1 MTQSLKSSIFTV
13 ISFLTL
19 PVATNSLNGDSNS
32 VCPLWHV
39 EQMGK
44 CRCIS
49 NLDGLIKCRRDSLI
63 VGNFVCLTWDEKTD
77 SVLVGYCLFIPIDHK
92 TCKRECYHIS
102 TKLSGPEL
110 NKWMCG
116 RLNREGAHC
125 KQCISGYGPAAL
137 SDGVSC
143 ADCSKHKHLW
153 IVNLLL
159 QLLCLTIMLVVIM
172 VLQIKGTASPWNI
185 IITYSQLVVNV
196 MMYDVPLNNCI
207 QCYVG
212 KKVTLLL
219 ITILGVLNLDFFR
232 LVIPPLCISSS
243 LKAIDILF
251 FDYITA
257 LYPILII
264 ILVYALIKLHAHNC
278 WFVAMLSMPLRKL
291 FSYFH
296 ERWDPKQSILSTF
309 ATFLLLSYSKL
320 LFVSCNFLIAVRSY
334 NSTGDLIPNS
344 TVLLYDP
351 NIPYFKSEHIPYIIA
366 ALLALIFILLPP
378 LFLLFYPTHL
388 LRSLLTCCVFRRWDI
403 LHMIMDTFQGW
414 YKDGTE
420 GTYDF
425 RPLSALYMILRV
437 ALVGEFLTVIAF
449 SPQSSGA
456 SKWFITGCLHI
467 LLGNFFFITKPYKR
481 QWMNNVDGLI
491 LIFIGLYCSLDPFK
505 ILNPSYN

>member
-1 MTQSLKSSIFTV
+1 
-13 ISFLTL
+13 
-19 PVATNSLNGDSNS
+19 
-32 VCPLWHV
+32 
-39 EQMGK
+39 
-44 CRCIS
+44 
-49 NLDGLIKCRRDSLI
+49 
-63 VGNFVCLTWDEKTD
+63 
-77 SVLVGYCLFIPIDHK
+77 
-92 TCKRECYHIS
+92 
-102 TKLSGPEL
+102 
-110 NKWMCG
+110 
-116 RLNREGAHC
+116 
-125 KQCISGYGPAAL
+125 
-137 SDGVSC
+137 
-143 ADCSKHKHLW
+143 
-153 IVNLLL
+153 
-159 QLLCLTIMLVVIM
+159 M

-196 MMYDVPLNNCI
+196 MMYDVPLNNRI

-219 ITILGVLNLDFFR
+219 ITILGVSNLDFFR

-243 LKAIDILF
+243 LKAIDTLF

-264 ILVYALIKLHAHNC
+264 ILVYVLIELHAHNC
-278 WFVAMLSMPLRKL
+278 WFVAMLSMPLCKL

-296 ERWDPKQSILSTF
+296 GRWDPKQSILSTF

-320 LFVSCNFLIAVRSY
+320 LFVSCNFLIAVQSY

-388 LRSLLTCCVFRRWDI
+388 LRSLLTCCGFQRWDI

-449 SPQSSGA
+449 SLQSSGA